1 MTEKTN
7 NVTEATAAPA
17 DDKAE
22 ASQQSGADLTV
33 QDLTILKNII
43 DLSAQRGTFKPNE
56 MATVGNVYTKLNAFL
71 ESINKGQ

>member
-1 MTEKTN
+1 MTEKTNN
-7 NVTEATAAPA
+7 NVTEATAPEVENAGAP
-17 DDKAE
+17 
-22 ASQQSGADLTV
+22 QQSGADLTV

-43 DLSAQRGTFKPNE
+43 DISAQRGAFKPNE